1 MRTEVEIVV
10 DAGRSPRLR
19 ATGGLAVRQTG
30 VSSAHLIGTAATPL
44 GGDHIEVVIRI
55 GAGAFLDLGS
65 VAATIALPAA
75 DRPDS
80 TARWHIE
87 VGAGARLRVDPQPTV
102 VAGGAHHRSDIVVVL
117 DPDATLDLHEHVQ
130 IGRSGRFADTDA
142 GGRWQGGLRV
152 DLPGLPVLRHRV
164 ALGPA
169 TTGPEPAST
178 ASGMRRSELQA
189 VSSVFRYPDV
199 RAADVDAVNYA
210 ARLTLPGDATLTT
223 ALAESVPA
231 ARALCDALDVVALSH
246 A

>member
-44 GGDHIEVVIRI
+44 GGDHIEVVIRV
-55 GAGAFLDLGS
+55 GAGAVLDLGS

-80 TARWHIE
+80 TAHWHIE

-102 VAGGAHHRSDIVVVL
+102 VAGGAHHRSDIGVVL

-130 IGRSGRFADTDA
+130 IGRSGNFADTDA
-142 GGRWQGGLRV
+142 DGRWQGGLRV

-164 ALGPA
+164 ALGARTAGTVAGA
-169 TTGPEPAST
+169 TQR
-178 ASGMRRSELQA
+178 SGLSA
-189 VSSVFRYPDV
+189 VSSVFRYPDA
-199 RAADVDAVNYA
+199 RAADVDAVHYA

-223 ALAESVPA
+223 ALAGSVA
-231 ARALCDALDVVALSH
+231 QARALCDGLDVVALSH